1 MYNLFYFFVMFSVM
15 NIYVYSYI
23 SRNSYYLIR
32 RMMISNNISHVLKNK
47 IEKTVCYNYIP
58 LALCESIKI
67 KNMCKIKS
75 KSQKKI
81 NKFAIDSLINGVKS
95 YDWNNDHRVLT
106 PYIKKYI
113 RSSLIDNL

>member
-1 MYNLFYFFVMFSVM
+1 
-15 NIYVYSYI
+15 
-23 SRNSYYLIR
+23 
-32 RMMISNNISHVLKNK
+32 
-47 IEKTVCYNYIP
+47 
-58 LALCESIKI
+58 
-67 KNMCKIKS
+67 MCKIKS

-113 RSSLIDNL
+113 RSSLINNL